1 MSIYH
6 MCTTQQPC
14 SHIQHQEGWIVV
26 GVDNILEHFI
36 IYTVCSH
43 IKGKT
48 GEWLVAKKSLILFF
62 CLPTLGCI
70 YYLLHGW
77 GELESV

>member
-6 MCTTQQPC
+6 MCTTQQPK
-14 SHIQHQEGWIVV
+14 QEGWIVV

-62 CLPTLGCI
+62 ACLLWVVSTIC
-70 YYLLHGW
+70 YMD
-77 GELESV
+77 GEN